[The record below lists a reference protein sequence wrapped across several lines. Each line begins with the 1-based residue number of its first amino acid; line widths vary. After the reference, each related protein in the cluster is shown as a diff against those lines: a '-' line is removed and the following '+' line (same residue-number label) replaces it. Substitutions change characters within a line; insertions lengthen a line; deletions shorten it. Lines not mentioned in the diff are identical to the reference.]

1 MNFNFCSFAKGVLT
15 DEIRIIANQLYALG
29 HRAYEGSNFIQRQ
42 HGYNI
47 LVGDVPKG
55 DGDAIIRAG
64 ADGALFIYL
73 TMFDGKLYIGNVNG
87 AFPIEVGYAK
97 TLMSGLDHVPTY
109 DFGVFGPLTTVS
121 RKTVKKLH
129 RISNVHVVEKFT
141 DRKERDTAFLT
152 ARIILCLQDGISREI
167 SGIHCN
173 VALHMGR
180 PVISQSFERRFERRN
195 VWNDIVKVAD
205 PDKFVADCMGLRL
218 DWKNE
223 YQRQFTQFVT
233 KLTPEFCIAA
243 PFKQLGINLLPE
255 KSVIHA

>member
-1 MNFNFCSFAKGVLT
+1 VNFNFCSFAKGVLT
-15 DEIRIIANQLYALG
+15 DEIRIIANQLYVLG

-55 DGDAIIRAG
+55 GGDAIIRAG
-64 ADGALFIYL
+64 ADGALFINL
-73 TMFDGKLYIGNVNG
+73 TMFDGNLYIGNVNG
-87 AFPIEVGYAK
+87 AFPIELGYAK
-97 TLMSGLDHVPTY
+97 TSMSGLDHVPGN
-109 DFGVFGPLTTVS
+109 DFGVFGPLTPTA
-121 RKTVKKLH
+121 RKMVKKLH
-129 RISNVHVVEKFT
+129 RISNVRVVEKFT
-141 DRKERDTAFLT
+141 DKKHRDTEFLT
-152 ARIILCLQDGISREI
+152 VRVVLQLYDGVAREI
-167 SGIHCN
+167 SGTQCN

-180 PVISQSFERRFERRN
+180 PVIAQTFERRN

-233 KLTPEFCIAA
+233 KLTPEFCISA